1 MNEALKSAI
10 YGLAIGDALG
20 VPYEFQE
27 RGSFLCTDMIGYGTH
42 NQPIGTWSDDTSM
55 TLATC
60 RSLQKN
66 HGNIVLEDIQ
76 WEFEQW
82 MFKKKYTPF
91 GKVFDCG
98 NTCYEAICDKQGK
111 TDEWSNGNGSLMRI
125 LPLAFVPGITDEMI
139 GEVSAITHGHEISKE
154 ACIIYVRIAIALLQG
169 KKLQEAIQKS
179 VPDTSRF
186 ASLGMIETYTE
197 NEISSGGYVMETLQ
211 AALWC
216 LVKTDNYK
224 ACVLKA
230 VNLGRD
236 TDTTAAVAGGLAGIL
251 YGYDGIPAE
260 WMEKLQRKDMIENIL
275 NWN

>member
-179 VPDTSRF
+179 VPDTSPF

-230 VNLGRD
+230 VNLGMD

-260 WMEKLQRKDMIENIL
+260 WMEKLQRRI
-275 NWN
+275 